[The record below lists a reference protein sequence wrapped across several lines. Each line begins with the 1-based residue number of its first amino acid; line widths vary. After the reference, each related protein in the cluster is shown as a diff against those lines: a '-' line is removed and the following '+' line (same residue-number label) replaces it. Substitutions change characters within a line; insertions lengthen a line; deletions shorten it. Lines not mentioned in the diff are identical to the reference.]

1 MRFILSL
8 IITGIIISLAVY
20 FTPGAHVQN
29 FIWAIIAGLIIGL
42 VNGTIGSVLRLIT
55 FPINFLTLGLISFL
69 ITVLMLSFADFL
81 MGSKFVIGGF
91 LNTVIFAIIIA
102 IFEMILGSILGL
114 KKK

>member
-8 IITGIIISLAVY
+8 IITGIIVSIAVY
-20 FTPGAHVQN
+20 FTPEAHVDN
-29 FIWAIIAGLIIGL
+29 FIWAIITGLIIGL
-42 VNGTIGSVLRLIT
+42 VNGTIGSILRLLTFSINFIT
-55 FPINFLTLGLISFL
+55 FGLVSFL
-69 ITVLMLSFADFL
+69 ITVLMLSFTDFL
-81 MGSKFVIGGF
+81 MGSKFEIGGF